1 MALKVGTENKRNV
14 ILASVLLVAVVAIA
28 IYEFG
33 GSSPAPAPTPAP
45 VAVTPAIRPTASSTP
60 SAAGPEAT
68 RIATAVPQNL
78 DPSLHLERLALSET
92 IEYAGNGRNIFSAD
106 SAPIVIEQPVK
117 SARND
122 AAVAQKPVYTPP
134 PAPVAPAIDLKYFGY
149 STAHDGKRRAFL
161 LRGEDIYEAGVGD
174 IVNHRYKIV
183 AVNANGVQITDLSY
197 NNTQTISLSGN

>member
-1 MALKVGTENKRNV
+1 MALKAGTENKRNV
-14 ILASVLLVAVVAIA
+14 ILAGVLLVAVIGIA
-28 IYEFG
+28 IWEFG
-33 GSSPAPAPTPAP
+33 GSSPAPAPAP
-45 VAVTPAIRPTASSTP
+45 VAATPATRTASSNP
-60 SAAGPEAT
+60 AGPEAP

-122 AAVAQKPVYTPP
+122 VAVAQKPIYTPP
-134 PAPVAPAIDLKYFGY
+134 AAPVAPAIDLHYFGY
-149 STAHDGKRRAFL
+149 STSRDGKRRAFL

-183 AVNANGVQITDLSY
+183 AVNLNGIQITDLSY
-197 NNTQTISLSGN
+197 NNTQTLPLTGN